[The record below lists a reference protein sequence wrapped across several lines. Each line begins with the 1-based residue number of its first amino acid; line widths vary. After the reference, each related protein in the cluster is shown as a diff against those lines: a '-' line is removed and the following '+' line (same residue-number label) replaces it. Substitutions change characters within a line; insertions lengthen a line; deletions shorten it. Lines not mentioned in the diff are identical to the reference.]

1 MRILMKGNLRFF
13 FVAGV
18 LVSSLTAQTSLT
30 WQQVRERFE
39 AANPAL
45 KAAQDSI
52 AEARAGEI
60 TAHLRPNP
68 DVSLSADGFQINPYL
83 GVWQPLSGVV
93 ITTGGSYL
101 IERGNKRNLRYD
113 SAKQGTGISAVDYLD
128 QERSLLFNLRNA
140 FVQTLQAK
148 AVLANAQENLN
159 YWDQELMVNRTRFNA
174 GDIAQVDLNR
184 LEVQRFQFE
193 SDFQTAT
200 VNLRTARI
208 QLRALMNDTTPI
220 DQFDVTGPFDYERAL
235 ISLEEYRK
243 AALETRPDLRSAE
256 LAIEKARADHR
267 VAIANGSADPT
278 VSAWYSHNPSFS
290 NPFANNT
297 VGTSL
302 TLPLRI
308 NDRNQGEKARTQIEI
323 GRSEKLRDSVRTQ
336 VLSDVDSAYEALTSA
351 LNLLRTRERYLKIA
365 EDNRNTIQFSYQ
377 NGGASLL
384 DYLDTEKA
392 LRDTRLAFINLI
404 GSYLTTAA
412 QMNMAVGR
420 EVIP

>member
-1 MRILMKGNLRFF
+1 MKLKLRFLL
-13 FVAGV
+13 VAAV
-18 LVSSLTAQTSLT
+18 LMPHLPGQTSLT
-30 WQQVRERFE
+30 WAQVKERFE
-39 AANPAL
+39 AANPTL
-45 KAAQDSI
+45 QAAQASI
-52 AEARAGEI
+52 AESRASEI

-68 DVSLSADGFQINPYL
+68 DFSLSADGFQINPYL
-83 GVWQPLSGVV
+83 GVWRPLSGVV
-93 ITTGGSYL
+93 ITPGASYL

-113 SAKQGTGISAVDYLD
+113 SARQATVMSSAAYQD
-128 QERSLLFNLRNA
+128 QERNLLFTLRNA

-148 AVLANAQENLN
+148 AVLANAQENLA
-159 YWDQELMVNRTRFNA
+159 YWDRELVVNRSRYDA
-174 GDIAQVDLNR
+174 GDLAQVDLNR

-193 SDFQTAT
+193 SDLENAT
-200 VNLRTARI
+200 VNLRTAKI
-208 QLRALMNDTTPI
+208 QMRQLLNDSTPLE
-220 DQFDVTGPFDYERAL
+220 QFDVNGPFDYKGEL
-235 ISLEEYRK
+235 VSLDTFRK

-256 LAIEKARADHR
+256 LAIEKARADHQ
-267 VAIANGSADPT
+267 VAIANGSTDPT
-278 VSAWYSHNPSFS
+278 VSGWYSHNPSFS

-297 VGTSL
+297 IGGSVSI
-302 TLPLRI
+302 PLRI
-308 NDRNQGEKARTQIEI
+308 NDRNQGEKARTQIDI
-323 GRSEKLRDSVRTQ
+323 GRNEKLRDAVQLQ
-336 VLSDVDSAYEALTSA
+336 VLSDVDSAYEALVSA